1 MISVV
6 QNFICNNDERL
17 KVLLDNLPKLG
28 EIFKDYTFYV
38 NFNDT
43 NNFEVVLEAY
53 KKYIPD
59 LYFYNELEKDWALVT
74 LSLGEQVKTPYV
86 IYLCEDQQVNMTK
99 VDWDNIIKK
108 ALL

>member
-38 NFNDT
+38 N
-43 NNFEVVLEAY
+43 LMIRIIL
-53 KKYIPD
+53 K
-59 LYFYNELEKDWALVT
+59 
-74 LSLGEQVKTPYV
+74 LS
-86 IYLCEDQQVNMTK
+86 
-99 VDWDNIIKK
+99 
-108 ALL
+108 